1 MFFIYDPVRAAP
13 TPVRLNG
20 DTLAMSVG
28 EWKDVDF
35 SAPKPG
41 QKLLEVRYGFL
52 ENPLPATV
60 VASAIR
66 TER

>member
-1 MFFIYDPVRAAP
+1 
-13 TPVRLNG
+13 
-20 DTLAMSVG
+20 MSVG